1 MRLDINLASRPYEDA
16 RQFWLRW
23 GAGVGLLSLVTLLLL
38 FATFSGWYNA
48 RLDRQKINELRG
60 KIAERDHERAA
71 AEATLNRPE
80 NRSIRDKSQYLNALI
95 ARKAFSWTKAF
106 EDLEKI
112 MPGQLHLLSIKPEL
126 NEDNQLAIKMS
137 VGGNA
142 REPAI
147 ELVKRMEDSQR
158 FRQTAITQ
166 EVQQQGQGTGD
177 QVKFEIEAL
186 YAPAADVRS
195 GQ

>member
-38 FATFSGWYNA
+38 FAAFSGWYNA
-48 RLDRQKINELRG
+48 RLDRQKINELRT

-95 ARKAFSWTKAF
+95 ARKAFSWTRAF
-106 EDLEKI
+106 QDLERV
-112 MPGQLHLLSIKPEL
+112 MPPHLHLVSIKPEL
-126 NEDNQLAIKMS
+126 NDDNQLALKM
-137 VGGNA
+137 VVAGGS
-142 REPAI
+142 REQAL
-147 ELVKRMEDSQR
+147 ELVQRMEESKT
-158 FRQTAITQ
+158 FRQTAITTESQ
-166 EVQQQGQGTGD
+166 TNDPSGD
-177 QVKFEIEAL
+177 SVKFEISAL
-186 YAPAADVRS
+186 YAPVREVRS
-195 GQ
+195 SR